1 VDDAQGWTEG
11 GPPGTL
17 RYREEDL
24 DRLLGPDGSRPVLLF
39 VGRFTNAKRVP
50 TLVRAFAAARARFA
64 TPASLVIWGGHPGEW
79 EGEHPV
85 TVAEQVGTEGIFFT
99 GWRGHHDL
107 PGGLA
112 ACDVLVMPSVDDAY
126 PQTPLEAMAVGLPVV
141 ASASGGL
148 PAMVNVDP
156 DRPTGW
162 LVPPDD
168 PDALADTLVAVV
180 NDPGE
185 RGRRGEAALAH
196 ARADLS
202 WDGLVPRFEAV
213 YAAAR
218 ARRLAG

>member
-1 VDDAQGWTEG
+1 
-11 GPPGTL
+11 
-17 RYREEDL
+17 
-24 DRLLGPDGSRPVLLF
+24 
-39 VGRFTNAKRVP
+39 
-50 TLVRAFAAARARFA
+50 
-64 TPASLVIWGGHPGEW
+64 
-79 EGEHPV
+79 
-85 TVAEQVGTEGIFFT
+85 
-99 GWRGHHDL
+99 
-107 PGGLA
+107 
-112 ACDVLVMPSVDDAY
+112 MPSVDDAY